1 VRRGFSIV
9 IITALKPCRF
19 AAVLRVHARSA
30 PVLRP
35 KPERLTGA
43 FLWQIGEGAI
53 YLDPN
58 LTLPLHSWYNAHGAA
73 RLPGRKAKDGAWLLP
88 SFLQK
93 GVMIMTDYEIL
104 AIVLLVITL
113 AFTVHNGTHK

>member
-1 VRRGFSIV
+1 MRFQNRQKLTSLLI
-9 IITALKPCRF
+9 PCNN
-19 AAVLRVHARSA
+19 
-30 PVLRP
+30 P
-35 KPERLTGA
+35 
-43 FLWQIGEGAI
+43 I
-53 YLDPN
+53 
-58 LTLPLHSWYNAHGAA
+58 GAA
-73 RLPGRKAKDGAWLLP
+73 RLPGRKEADGAWLLP